1 MTHENILNLSIEN
14 RIEII
19 RNCMKQIELNKI
31 TILTGSNGSG
41 KSLIRQQL
49 AFKLAKDLD
58 CSPRGLTID
67 VSMAKRTASNPDLG
81 ALASFMADDPTEPT
95 SLATFSHIQTTFN
108 SIGPEHDWYPYIIL
122 DEPEIGMSRESQ
134 LGLASYLKENKDIIL
149 HNSKGM
155 CIITHSE
162 FLVKELESI
171 STFLNMD
178 GYETADEWINRTIV
192 PTDFNVLQDKSSE
205 LFHHFIK
212 NKRHA

>member
-1 MTHENILNLSIEN
+1 MTHENILNLSIED

-19 RNCMKQIELNKI
+19 KNCMKQIESDKI

-49 AFKLAKDLD
+49 AFKFAKELD
-58 CSPRGLTID
+58 CSPHGLTID

-95 SLATFSHIQTTFN
+95 SLATFYHIQTLFN

-122 DEPEIGMSRESQ
+122 DEPEIGMSKESQ
-134 LGLASYLKENKDIIL
+134 LGLASYLKENKETIL

-178 GYETADEWINRTIV
+178 GYETADKWINRTII
-192 PTDFNVLQDKSSE
+192 PTDFDVLQKKSSE
-205 LFHHFIK
+205 LFHRLIK
-212 NKRHA
+212 NKHH